1 MTMSMHR
8 RSLGRG
14 RWVAGIA
21 SIALLVGC
29 VLPWY
34 TAGGGTGI
42 PAISGNAFEGPGIVC
57 FLVALA
63 TLALIALPYAAG
75 DVPVSIDRWQSYAV
89 LAAVGLAAFGVRVLQ
104 LVTSPAGPGS
114 LTPDRAL
121 GLWISGLSLV
131 ALAWAAFDLFT
142 VRHGE
147 R

>member
-1 MTMSMHR
+1 MSTHR
-8 RSLGRG
+8 RTLGRA

-21 SIALLVGC
+21 SVALLVAC

-42 PAISGNAFEGPGIVC
+42 PAISGNAFEGPGIVV
-57 FLVALA
+57 FLVSLA

-75 DVPVSIDRWQSYAV
+75 DAPVAVDRWQSFAV
-89 LAAVGLAAFGVRVLQ
+89 LAVVGIAAYVVRLVQ

-114 LTPDRAL
+114 LTPDRAP
-121 GLWISGLSLV
+121 GLWLAGISLA
-131 ALAWAAFDLFT
+131 ALAWAAFDLAT
-142 VRHGE
+142 ARHGV

>member
-1 MTMSMHR
+1 MTTSVHR
-8 RSLGRG
+8 RTLGRA

-21 SIALLVGC
+21 SIVLIVAC

-42 PAISGNAFEGPGIVC
+42 PSISGNAFEGPGIIV

-75 DVPVSIDRWQSYAV
+75 DAPIAIDRWQSYAV
-89 LAAVGLAAFGVRVLQ
+89 LAIAGLVAYVVRLAQ
-104 LVTSPAGPGS
+104 LVTSPAGPAS
-114 LTPDRAL
+114 LTPDRAP
-121 GLWISGLSLV
+121 GLWLAGIALV

-142 VRHGE
+142 ARHGV

>member
-1 MTMSMHR
+1 MHR
-8 RSLGRG
+8 RSLGRA

-21 SIALLVGC
+21 SILLVVAC

-42 PAISGNAFEGPGIVC
+42 PAISGNAFEGPGIIV

-75 DVPVSIDRWQSYAV
+75 DAPIAIDRWQSYEV
-89 LAAVGLAAFGVRVLQ
+89 LAVAGLVAYVVRLVQ
-104 LVTSPAGPGS
+104 LVTSPAGPTS
-114 LTPDRAL
+114 LTPDRAP
-121 GLWISGLSLV
+121 GLWLAGIALI
-131 ALAWAAFDLFT
+131 ALAWAAFDLAT
-142 VRHGE
+142 SRHGS

>member
-1 MTMSMHR
+1 MSIHR
-8 RSLGRG
+8 RTLGRG
-14 RWVAGIA
+14 RWVAAIA
-21 SIALLVGC
+21 SLVLLVAC

-42 PAISGNAFEGPGIVC
+42 PAVSGNAFEGAGIIV
-57 FLVALA
+57 FLVSLA

-75 DVPVSIDRWQSYAV
+75 DVPIGIDRWQSFAI
-89 LAAVGLAAFGVRVLQ
+89 LAIAGVVAYLLRLVG

-121 GLWISGLSLV
+121 GLWLAGI
-131 ALAWAAFDLFT
+131 ALIALCWAAFDLFSE
-142 VRHGE
+142 RHRG

>member
-1 MTMSMHR
+1 VTASMHR
-8 RSLGRG
+8 RSLGRA

-21 SIALLVGC
+21 SILLVVAC

-42 PAISGNAFEGPGIVC
+42 PAISGNAFEGPGIIV

-75 DVPVSIDRWQSYAV
+75 DAPVAIDRWQSYAV
-89 LAAVGLAAFGVRVLQ
+89 LAIVGVVAYVVRLVQ
-104 LVTSPAGPGS
+104 LVTSPAGPTS
-114 LTPDRAL
+114 LTPDRAP
-121 GLWISGLSLV
+121 GLWLAGVALI
-131 ALAWAAFDLFT
+131 ALAWAAFDLAT
-142 VRHGE
+142 SRHGS

>member
-1 MTMSMHR
+1 MTASMHR
-8 RSLGRG
+8 RTLGRA
-14 RWVAGIA
+14 RWVAGLASVVLLIA
-21 SIALLVGC
+21 C

-42 PAISGNAFEGPGIVC
+42 PAISGNAFEGPGIIV

-75 DVPVSIDRWQSYAV
+75 DAPVAIDRWQSFAL
-89 LAAVGLAAFGVRVLQ
+89 LAIVGIGAYVVRLVQ

-114 LTPDRAL
+114 LTPDRAP
-121 GLWISGLSLV
+121 GLWLAGFALA
-131 ALAWAAFDLFT
+131 ALAWAAFDLAT
-142 VRHGE
+142 SRHGV

>member
-1 MTMSMHR
+1 MTMSTHR
-8 RSLGRG
+8 RTLGRA

-21 SIALLVGC
+21 SLVLLIAC

-42 PAISGNAFEGPGIVC
+42 PAISGNAFEGPGIVV

-75 DVPVSIDRWQSYAV
+75 DAPVAIDRWQSYAV
-89 LAAVGLAAFGVRVLQ
+89 LAIVGIAAYAVRLVQ
-104 LVTSPAGPGS
+104 LVTSPAGPSS
-114 LTPDRAL
+114 LTPDRAP
-121 GLWISGLSLV
+121 GLWLAGLALA
-131 ALAWAAFDLFT
+131 ALAWAAFDLAT
-142 VRHGE
+142 SRHGV

>member
-1 MTMSMHR
+1 VTMSTHR

-21 SIALLVGC
+21 SVALLIGC

-42 PAISGNAFEGPGIVC
+42 PAISGNAFEGPGIIC

-63 TLALIALPYAAG
+63 TLALITLPYAAG
-75 DVPVSIDRWQSYAV
+75 DVPVAVERWESYAV
-89 LAAVGLAAFGVRVLQ
+89 LSAAGLVAYVVRLAQ
-104 LVTSPAGPGS
+104 LVTSPAGPAAM
-114 LTPDRAL
+114 TPDRAL
-121 GLWISGLSLV
+121 GLWISGVSLV
-131 ALAWAAFDLFT
+131 ALAWAAFDMFT
-142 VRHGE
+142 ARHNE

>member
-1 MTMSMHR
+1 MTMSSHR

-42 PAISGNAFEGPGIVC
+42 PAISGNAFEGPGIIC

-89 LAAVGLAAFGVRVLQ
+89 LAAVGLLAFGIRLVQ

-121 GLWISGLSLV
+121 GLWVSGLSLV

>member
-1 MTMSMHR
+1 MTISIHR

-14 RWVAGIA
+14 RGVAGVA

-63 TLALIALPYAAG
+63 TLALITLPYAAG
-75 DVPVSIDRWQSYAV
+75 DVPVAVDRWQSYAV
-89 LAAVGLAAFGVRVLQ
+89 LSAAGLVGFAVRLVQ
-104 LVTSPAGPGS
+104 LVTSPAGPAA

-121 GLWISGLSLV
+121 GLWISGLSLL
-131 ALAWAAFDLFT
+131 ALAWAAFDIFT
-142 VRHGE
+142 VRHGDQ
-147 R
+147 

>member
-1 MTMSMHR
+1 MTTSLHR
-8 RSLGRG
+8 RTLGRA

-21 SIALLVGC
+21 SIVLLVAC

-42 PAISGNAFEGPGIVC
+42 PSISGNAFEGPGIIV

-75 DVPVSIDRWQSYAV
+75 DAPIAIDRWQSYAV
-89 LAAVGLAAFGVRVLQ
+89 LAIAGLVAYVVRIVQ
-104 LVTSPAGPGS
+104 LVTSPAGPAS
-114 LTPDRAL
+114 LAPDRAP
-121 GLWISGLSLV
+121 GLWLAGVTLV
-131 ALAWAAFDLFT
+131 ALAWAAFELAT
-142 VRHGE
+142 TRHGA

>member
-89 LAAVGLAAFGVRVLQ
+89 LAAVGLAAFGVRVVQ
-104 LVTSPAGPGS
+104 LVTSPAGPGA

>member
-1 MTMSMHR
+1 VTLSIHR

-21 SIALLVGC
+21 AVALLVGC
-29 VLPWY
+29 ILPWY

-57 FLVALA
+57 FLVSLA

-75 DVPVSIDRWQSYAV
+75 DSPVSVDRWQSYAL
-89 LAAVGLAAFGVRVLQ
+89 LAVVGLVAFAIRVVQ
-104 LVTSPAGPGS
+104 LVTSASGPAAM
-114 LTPDRAL
+114 TPDKAP
-121 GLWISGLSLV
+121 GLWISGVALI
-131 ALAWAAFDLFT
+131 ALAWAAFDIFT
-142 VRHGE
+142 ARHAD